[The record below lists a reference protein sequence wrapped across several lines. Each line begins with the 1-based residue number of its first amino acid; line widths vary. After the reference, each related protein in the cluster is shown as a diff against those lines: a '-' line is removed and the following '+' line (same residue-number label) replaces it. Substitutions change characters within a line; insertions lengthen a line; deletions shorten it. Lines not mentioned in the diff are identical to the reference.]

1 MGVMRDESG
10 QMSVELAVLMPVAL
24 ALLVVVVDLM
34 VFIGDC
40 ARFDRVSAE
49 MVRINV
55 ASPSSD
61 AYGRDASSS
70 IQQGISAAM
79 GDPDRLDIQVSYQG
93 KLYSGTEE
101 GSLISMLP
109 QPQCYRCSM
118 TYHPWP
124 FNVGFAGFAA
134 LSIQHHRDFVMDSY
148 RPGILI

>member
-1 MGVMRDESG
+1 MGMMRDERG

-24 ALLVVVVDLM
+24 ALLVIVVDLM
-34 VFIGDC
+34 VFMGDC
-40 ARFDRVSAE
+40 ARFDRVSAQ

-55 ASPSSD
+55 ASPSAD
-61 AYGRDASSS
+61 AYGRDASGA

-79 GDPDRLDIQVSYQG
+79 GGRDRLDIQVSYQG
-93 KLYSGTEE
+93 KLYSATDEDGLL
-101 GSLISMLP
+101 SLLP

-124 FNVGFAGFAA
+124 FNVGFLGFAP
-134 LSIQHHRDFVMDSY
+134 LSIQHHRDYVIDSY